1 MERNSRNIM
10 ANKNFNLVASI
21 LIAIFLWV
29 YVISEV
35 NPLTEQTM
43 TKIPVQLL
51 NAQTIYDRELAL
63 SGDQNLTV
71 DVVLEGK
78 RADIIKVTSDEIIAN
93 ADLFGFGKGENYLTV
108 SVSVPDGVKIKSVNP
123 AKIKV
128 FIEQRISANKNVTIS
143 YAGPIIEG
151 KEAGRITINP
161 SELEVTGP
169 ESLVNLVDHINATVN
184 LATLKTEPG
193 TFEIKTVP
201 MDAQGN
207 IIENVSVSSGMV
219 KVTAQMLDT
228 KVVPLVPTYIGTIDA
243 NYDANSL
250 LIPAT
255 VKIKGT
261 ADILAGVSSIA
272 TSEINLSELSPTN
285 KVLVKEIYPEGVE
298 PASGSEQVY
307 VEISIKDTIS
317 SQLLYDSTE
326 LQIIGLDSNLNASV
340 SNTTLTITLTGKT
353 DIISIIS
360 KQDIVPTID
369 LTGAKAGENNYNV
382 SLQYTKNL
390 DKTVVEPGVV
400 YVIITEK

>member
-10 ANKNFNLVASI
+10 ANKNFNLVLSI

-51 NAQTIYDRELAL
+51 NAQTIYDRELAI
-63 SGDQNLTV
+63 SGDQNPTI

-93 ADLFGFGKGENYLTV
+93 ADLFGFSKGENYLTV

-128 FIEQRISANKNVTIS
+128 IIEQRISANKDVLLS
-143 YAGPIIEG
+143 YSGAIVEG
-151 KEAGRITINP
+151 REAGKISINP
-161 SELEVTGP
+161 AQLEVTGP
-169 ESLVNLVDHINATVN
+169 ESLVNSVDHINATLN
-184 LATLKTEPG
+184 LDNLNTEPN
-193 TFEIKTVP
+193 TFEIKTLA

-207 IIENVSVSSGMV
+207 VVENVSVSAGIV
-219 KVTAQMLDT
+219 QVTAQMLET
-228 KVVPLVPTYIGTIDA
+228 KVVPLVPTYIGTLDA

-250 LIPAT
+250 LIPTT
-255 VKIKGT
+255 VKIKGSP
-261 ADILAGVSSIA
+261 DILAGISSIA
-272 TSEINLSELSPTN
+272 TEEINLSELSPTN
-285 KVLVKEIYPEGVE
+285 KILVKEIYPEGIE
-298 PASGSEQVY
+298 PAIGSEEIF

-317 SQLLYDSTE
+317 SQLSYEASE
-326 LQIIGLDSNLNASV
+326 IQIIGLDTALNATV
-340 SNTTLTITLTGKT
+340 SNTTLIVTLTGKSGM
-353 DIISIIS
+353 ISNMS

-369 LTGAKAGENNYNV
+369 LTGAKAGENNYTV
-382 SLQYTKNL
+382 ALQYTKNF
-390 DKTVVEPGVV
+390 DKAVVEPGVAHV
-400 YVIITEK
+400 VITAK